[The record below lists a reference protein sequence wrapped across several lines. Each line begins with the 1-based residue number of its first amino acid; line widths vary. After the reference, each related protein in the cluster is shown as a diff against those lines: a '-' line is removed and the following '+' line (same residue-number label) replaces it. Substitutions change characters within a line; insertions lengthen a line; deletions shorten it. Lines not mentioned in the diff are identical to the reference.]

1 MCQDKS
7 RSSKIIENKT
17 NQPSTNKTF
26 TEMPRD
32 SALDDLSVLNDP
44 NWKPPS
50 ANDIADWSRSAIKIL
65 SMSDS
70 LGSDLNNT
78 LADSQRIRS
87 SITLRNSSL
96 ENEFQSMDRDLTQQ
110 LSFMP
115 DSLQSDAKQ
124 RKKNRQ
130 KALAERQ
137 TRAMLIADGFMSIE
151 EEQEIL
157 VDDAALVELGSQ
169 RLQQLLAPLPTTNN
183 ITNNNNNNININTEG
198 RSPEQEQYNNI
209 NEEMEEGNV
218 RSSNKNHSPSI
229 KGKRR
234 RKKRSK
240 RKLNSN
246 SSVTSSLSSPLASSS
261 SSLLASAKLREPSVA
276 SNLDASARILA
287 IMEAERKREI
297 FRQETLSSLLQN
309 TTSSS
314 TATTKEYQQME
325 KLFAREKK
333 QAEKMIASMLSDYVP
348 RPIQKQSPTK
358 QQKSQKKANYKTN
371 KKHGN
376 SNSNGM
382 VAQLRDNMSKR
393 GKQTNFTT
401 TNKMPGQTLEVIP
414 PPIPDGMNID
424 TVDLDYK
431 RKTNNNGDAVD
442 VGMKDLVAN
451 HTDNMDLSFPEIEKY
466 KKPGNEHARYLEKS
480 INM

>member
-1 MCQDKS
+1 
-7 RSSKIIENKT
+7 SSKIIENKT

-183 ITNNNNNNININTEG
+183 ITNNNNININ
-198 RSPEQEQYNNI
+198 
-209 NEEMEEGNV
+209 
-218 RSSNKNHSPSI
+218 
-229 KGKRR
+229 
-234 RKKRSK
+234 
-240 RKLNSN
+240 
-246 SSVTSSLSSPLASSS
+246 
-261 SSLLASAKLREPSVA
+261 
-276 SNLDASARILA
+276 
-287 IMEAERKREI
+287 
-297 FRQETLSSLLQN
+297 
-309 TTSSS
+309 
-314 TATTKEYQQME
+314 
-325 KLFAREKK
+325 
-333 QAEKMIASMLSDYVP
+333 
-348 RPIQKQSPTK
+348 
-358 QQKSQKKANYKTN
+358 
-371 KKHGN
+371 
-376 SNSNGM
+376 
-382 VAQLRDNMSKR
+382 
-393 GKQTNFTT
+393 
-401 TNKMPGQTLEVIP
+401 
-414 PPIPDGMNID
+414 
-424 TVDLDYK
+424 
-431 RKTNNNGDAVD
+431 
-442 VGMKDLVAN
+442 
-451 HTDNMDLSFPEIEKY
+451 
-466 KKPGNEHARYLEKS
+466 
-480 INM
+480 